1 MDKMLYTAASGASR
15 IMASQNIRA
24 NNLANAETTGFKADI
39 ERVASMALPQL
50 EGTLDT
56 RVLVQ
61 TQDNGFNKQSGE
73 QTHTGRKLDLSIQDK
88 GLFSVQTGEGVAYT
102 RAGGIMKDEA
112 GQLTIAGRPVLGID
126 GPIVLPEYKDLFIGE
141 NGSISI
147 LPSEGGLIQEIGRLN
162 LVNPDMSQMQK
173 GADGLLRHRSGEP
186 LAADEAVLIN
196 SGFLE
201 ASNVQPV
208 SELIASMD
216 LSRQFEIQVKLMK
229 SAEKLA
235 QAGNRLLKNA

>member
-24 NNLANAETTGFKADI
+24 NNLANAETIGFKADI

-56 RVLVQ
+56 RVMVE
-61 TQDNGFNKQSGE
+61 TQDNGFNIQSGE

-88 GLFSVQTGEGVAYT
+88 GLFTVQVGNGVAYT
-102 RAGGIMKDEA
+102 RAGGMVADSE
-112 GQLTIAGRPVLGID
+112 GQLTIAGRPVMGVG

-147 LPSEGGLIQEIGRLN
+147 LPSEGGLIQQIGQLN
-162 LVNPDMSQMQK
+162 LVNPEMTQMEK
-173 GADGLLRHRSGEP
+173 GTDGLLRSITGEE
-186 LAADEAVLIN
+186 LGFDETVQVN

-201 ASNVQPV
+201 ASNVKPV

-216 LSRQFEIQVKLMK
+216 LNRQFEIQVKLMK

-235 QAGNRLLKNA
+235 QAGNKLLRS